1 MGKVVVTEFVSL
13 DGVVEVPGASGEYK
27 HAGGT
32 NGITS
37 GDEGTKFKYDELWKP
52 RSSCWGG

>member
-1 MGKVVVTEFVSL
+1 MGKIVVTEFISL
-13 DGVVEVPGASGEYK
+13 DGVMEAPGGNGEYK

-37 GDEGTKFKYDELWKP
+37 GDEGTKFKYDELM
-52 RSSCWGG
+52 